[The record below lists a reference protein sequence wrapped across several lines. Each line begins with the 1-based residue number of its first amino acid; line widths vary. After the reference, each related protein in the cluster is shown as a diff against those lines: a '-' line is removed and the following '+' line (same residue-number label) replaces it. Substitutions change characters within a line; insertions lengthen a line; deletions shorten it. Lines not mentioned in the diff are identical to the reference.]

1 MEARLQ
7 RDVNGQGPE
16 RPPVVHTSGVRR
28 SFGSRVVLDGVD
40 LDIAHD
46 EFVAMLGRSGS
57 GKTTFLRILS
67 GLDTNAS
74 GEIRLPSMRANVF
87 QEPRLMPWKR
97 VLDNVVLGLRGP
109 GAKEKGHKA
118 LQEVE
123 LATHEQAWPITLSG
137 GEAQRTALARA
148 LVREP
153 ELLLLD
159 EPFGALDALT
169 RIRMHSLLEEL
180 CRVHRPTVLL
190 VTHDVDEAI
199 LLADRVVV
207 LTDGRISLDVRV
219 DLDRPRLR
227 GDPHFD
233 QLRSVLL
240 SELGVVEPGGPK
252 RATPAAL
259 ADQKYPR

>member
-1 MEARLQ
+1 METRLQ
-7 RDVNGQGPE
+7 RDVNGRGPE
-16 RPPVVHTSGVRR
+16 QPPVVHALGVRR

-67 GLDTNAS
+67 GLDTDAS
-74 GEIRLPSMRANVF
+74 GEIRLPSARANVF

-109 GAKEKGHKA
+109 GVKEKGRQA
-118 LQEVE
+118 LLEVG
-123 LATHEQAWPITLSG
+123 LVTHEQAWPITLSG

-153 ELLLLD
+153 QLLLLD

-169 RIRMHSLLEEL
+169 RIRMHSLLEDL
-180 CRVHRPTVLL
+180 CRVHRPAVLL

-207 LTDGRISLDVRV
+207 LADGRISFDVRV
-219 DLDRPRLR
+219 GLDRPRIR
-227 GDPHFD
+227 RDPRFD
-233 QLRSVLL
+233 ELRSVLL
-240 SELGVVEPGGPK
+240 SELGVEERGSPK
-252 RATPAAL
+252 RITPAAL
-259 ADQKYPR
+259 AD